1 MPLSDRLPGGPGPQ
15 DLAALL
21 GRVGSALL
29 RRVDTHD
36 RDGQPSAVDRAVAA
50 RVVLHDPRDP
60 LPDVAGAILLVPAVS
75 VDDDLEP
82 LLAHA
87 AARGCPAVGVKLR
100 GGDPE
105 ALTARAAAHGVAL
118 LAVDDDA
125 AWEHVVSVL
134 ESALG
139 SSASGDDQRGGD
151 SLFALAHAAAASIG
165 GAVSIE
171 DLDRSVV
178 AYSTVEGQRL
188 DRLREEGILGR
199 RVPDVAHNLERYRAV
214 SASTRVERFP
224 AVDDALPRTALAIR
238 AGSRVLGSIWV
249 VDPPEGVSEAGE
261 RTLREA
267 AGLAAMHML
276 RRRTSD
282 EVRLHLRAEIVGGA
296 LEGRWS
302 PRETHRRL
310 ALAPGARLG
319 LVGFATLGAG
329 AEWLTILPY
338 LSHALSRFVA
348 TFRPDAG
355 VVETPSAVYVL
366 LPDGGGN
373 AALRLAQQGLAALA
387 RGFRDQACAAVAGSL
402 GVEDLVAARREV
414 DDILREVLADALL
427 PRLCRLDDVRERVLV
442 ARVSDEL
449 SREERLRSSGV
460 AALLRSDREQRTEY
474 RASLLAWFEEQ
485 ADVRAAASRL
495 GVHPNTLRYRVR
507 RAAEQF
513 DLPIDDGPSR
523 LGLWMQLRAA
533 E

>member
-1 MPLSDRLPGGPGPQ
+1 M
-15 DLAALL
+15 
-21 GRVGSALL
+21 
-29 RRVDTHD
+29 
-36 RDGQPSAVDRAVAA
+36 A
-50 RVVLHDPRDP
+50 R
-60 LPDVAGAILLVPAVS
+60 AILLVPAVD
-75 VDDDLEP
+75 VDDDLDA
-82 LLAHA
+82 LLTHA
-87 AARGCPAVGVKLR
+87 ARKECPAIGVKLR
-100 GGDPE
+100 GGDPD
-105 ALTARAAAHGVAL
+105 ALAASAADRGMVV

-125 AWEHVVSVL
+125 AWEHAVSVL
-134 ESALG
+134 ESALAAV
-139 SSASGDDQRGGD
+139 ASGDDPRGAD
-151 SLFALAHAAAASIG
+151 TLFALAHAVAASIG

-199 RVPDVAHNLERYRAV
+199 RVPDVAHNLERYRALFA
-214 SASTRVERFP
+214 SAQVEHFP
-224 AVDDALPRTALAIR
+224 AVDDAFPRTALAIT
-238 AGSRVLGSIWV
+238 AGSRALGSIWV
-249 VDPPEGVSEAGE
+249 VDPPDGVSEAGE

-302 PRETHRRL
+302 VRETQRRL
-310 ALAPGARLG
+310 ALGPDATLG
-319 LVGFATLGAG
+319 LVAFATVRAG

-366 LPDGGGN
+366 LPDGGPD
-373 AALRLAQQGLAALA
+373 AALRVAQQGVAALA
-387 RGFRDQACAAVAGSL
+387 RGFRDHVRAAVAGPMD
-402 GVEDLVAARREV
+402 GVGELAEARREI
-414 DDILREVLADALL
+414 DDVLREVLVDPAL
-427 PRLCRLDDVRERVLV
+427 PRVCRLEDVRERVLV

-449 SREERLRSSGV
+449 AREERLRSPGV
-460 AALLRSDREQRTEY
+460 RALLRSDREQRTAY
-474 RASLLAWFEEQ
+474 RESLLAWFEEQ
-485 ADVRAAASRL
+485 ADVRAAAVRL
-495 GVHPNTLRYRVR
+495 GVHPNTLRYRVK

-513 DLPIDDGPSR
+513 DLPIEHGTSR
-523 LGLWMQLRAA
+523 LALWMQLRAA

>member
-1 MPLSDRLPGGPGPQ
+1 MPLSDRLNADTGPQ
-15 DLAALL
+15 TLATLL
-21 GRVGSALL
+21 GRVGPALL
-29 RRVDTHD
+29 HRVGADGPD
-36 RDGQPSAVDRAVAA
+36 RPRTVDGAVAV
-50 RVVLHDPRDP
+50 RVVLHDPHDP
-60 LPDVAGAILLVPAVS
+60 LPEVAAAILLVPAVS

-87 AARGCPAVGVKLR
+87 ASRGCPAVGVKLR

-105 ALTARAAAHGVAL
+105 PLAARATQHGIAL
-118 LAVDDDA
+118 LAVDDAA

-139 SSASGDDQRGGD
+139 ASTSGDDQRGSD
-151 SLFALAHAAAASIG
+151 TLFALAQAAATSIG

-214 SASTRVERFP
+214 FASTRIERFP
-224 AVDDALPRTALAIR
+224 AVGDALPRTALAVR
-238 AGSRVLGSIWV
+238 AGTRALGSIWV

-261 RTLREA
+261 RTLHEA
-267 AGLAAMHML
+267 ASLAAIHML

-310 ALAPGARLG
+310 ALAPGAHLG
-319 LVGFATLGAG
+319 LVAFATLGAG

-366 LPDGGGN
+366 LPEGGEN
-373 AALRLAQQGLAALA
+373 AALRVAQQGIATLA
-387 RGFRDQACAAVAGSL
+387 RGFRDQARAAVAGAL
-402 GVEDLVAARREV
+402 GVDDLVAARREV
-414 DDILREVLADALL
+414 DDILREVLADEAL
-427 PRLCRLDDVRERVLV
+427 PRVCRLDDVRERVLV
-442 ARVSDEL
+442 ARVSEEL

-485 ADVRAAASRL
+485 ADVRAAAARL

-513 DLPIDDGPSR
+513 DLAIEHGPSR